1 MCVFFYLYMLFL
13 FAQKFLDCVLSSVKD
28 SSSDSV
34 RRSETAS
41 ERLVVYET
49 DEAVM
54 EGGKIARECEKI
66 LIGEGLEIAL
76 ALLKQE

>member
-1 MCVFFYLYMLFL
+1 MSFPFV
-13 FAQKFLDCVLSSVKD
+13 QKFLDCVLSSVKD

-49 DEAVM
+49 DEAVV
-54 EGGKIARECEKI
+54 EGGKIARECEEL
-66 LIGEGLEIAL
+66 LIRERLEIVL
-76 ALLKQE
+76 GSLK

>member
-1 MCVFFYLYMLFL
+1 MLFL

-49 DEAVM
+49 DEAVV
-54 EGGKIARECEKI
+54 EGGKIARECEEL
-66 LIGEGLEIAL
+66 LIRERLEIVL
-76 ALLKQE
+76 GSLK